1 VAHWL
6 IQKKKAVRTA
16 NYITH
21 HEGGFS
27 MFFNPLRAPAYN
39 YIVRTTDFNPI
50 KWLLSLCKR
59 HEKK

>member
-1 VAHWL
+1 
-6 IQKKKAVRTA
+6 
-16 NYITH
+16 
-21 HEGGFS
+21 

-39 YIVRTTDFNPI
+39 YIVRTTDINPI